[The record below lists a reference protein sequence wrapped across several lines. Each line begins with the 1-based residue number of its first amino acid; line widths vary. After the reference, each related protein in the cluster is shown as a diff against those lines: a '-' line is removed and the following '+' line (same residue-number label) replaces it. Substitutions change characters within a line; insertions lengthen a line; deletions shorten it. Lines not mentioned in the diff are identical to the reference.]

1 MNKYL
6 SLFRFGNGVM
16 GIIGVAVGALLAAG
30 TDMVDYAAW
39 IVLGCVIAVIF
50 IAGGNALNDYID
62 REIDKTAHP
71 ERPVPSGVMAPE
83 TARNLGV
90 GMLALAGVL
99 SLAFGITGEGGGW
112 TSTGIVLLCV
122 VLMFSYETFLKQRGL
137 VGNIDI
143 AFMTAMVF
151 MLGGSVTE
159 RPMDDAVFA
168 CMAFLVSVG
177 REISKDIE
185 DMESD
190 KGRRTLPMS
199 IGKDRAAI
207 VAAVFFVLGPILSV
221 YPIVF
226 QDIGPCYYL
235 VFIAD
240 AIFLYCA
247 YIVRTDA
254 HRAQKLAKL
263 AMFAALIA
271 FVLDVII

>member
-1 MNKYL
+1 MNRYL

-30 TDMVDYAAW
+30 AGMTDYAVW
-39 IVLGCVIAVIF
+39 IVLGCLVAVIF
-50 IAGGNALNDYID
+50 IAGGNALNDYVDRDID
-62 REIDKTAHP
+62 REAHP
-71 ERPVPSGVMAPE
+71 ERPIPSGSMSPD
-83 TARNLGV
+83 TAKSLGI
-90 GMLALAGVL
+90 GMLVLAAAL
-99 SLAFGITGEGGGW
+99 SLAYGLTGEGGGW
-112 TSTGIVLLCV
+112 TSTAIVVLCT

-137 VGNIDI
+137 IGNIDI

-151 MLGGSVTE
+151 MLGGSVTG
-159 RPMDDAVFA
+159 RPLDNAVFA

-199 IGKDRAAI
+199 IGADRAAA
-207 VAAVFFVLGPILSV
+207 VAAVFFVLGPVLSL
-221 YPIVF
+221 YPVLF

-235 VFIAD
+235 VFVAD

-247 YIVRTDA
+247 YIVRADA
-254 HRAQKLAKL
+254 HKAQKLAKI